1 MGIMRKRQRIELIFG
16 DAFYSENYMT
26 ITLDEKQSKILVKL
40 IRKAGDEG
48 CEVQF
53 PDYED
58 ED

>member
-1 MGIMRKRQRIELIFG
+1 MRKRQRIELIFG